1 VPVLVVR
8 PVCLVPN
15 AILATGSSRPR
26 CRRASLWTT
35 ANATDEGLSV
45 DAAQRFF
52 VALTV
57 LGLVGFVATL
67 GWMIFFN

>member
-1 VPVLVVR
+1 
-8 PVCLVPN
+8 
-15 AILATGSSRPR
+15 
-26 CRRASLWTT
+26 
-35 ANATDEGLSV
+35 LSV

-67 GWMIFFN
+67 GWMILFN